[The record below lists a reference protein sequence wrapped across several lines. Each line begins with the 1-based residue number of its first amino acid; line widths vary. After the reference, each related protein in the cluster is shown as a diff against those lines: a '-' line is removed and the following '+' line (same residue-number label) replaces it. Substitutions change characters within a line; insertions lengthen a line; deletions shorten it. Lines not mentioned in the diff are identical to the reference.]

1 VPSFGT
7 WRSERGRA
15 FLAELRVDV
24 RTVISC
30 VYGIDLRLHV
40 KGSHVS
46 RRILRVE
53 KKRKI
58 VLIFKD
64 AAAYLPSRSCSVS
77 TMRGHNRDFHAAL
90 AIGSR

>member
-1 VPSFGT
+1 MNVVVRFSLNFALTSGL
-7 WRSERGRA
+7 SSRA
-15 FLAELRVDV
+15 STALTCDY
-24 RTVISC
+24 IS
-30 VYGIDLRLHV
+30 

-46 RRILRVE
+46 KRILRVE

-90 AIGSR
+90 ARGSK